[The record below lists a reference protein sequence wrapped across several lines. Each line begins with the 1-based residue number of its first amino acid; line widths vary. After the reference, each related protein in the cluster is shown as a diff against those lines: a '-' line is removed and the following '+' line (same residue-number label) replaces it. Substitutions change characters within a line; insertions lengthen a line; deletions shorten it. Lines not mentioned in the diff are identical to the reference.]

1 MTVSRIRKAVAT
13 FVSTLVALPAFLAIV
28 GGDSPFTWEAVL
40 GAVVTALGAAYAT
53 YRVPN
58 SPAE

>member
-28 GGDSPFTWEAVL
+28 GGESPMSWEAL
-40 GAVVTALGAAYAT
+40 IGAVVTALGAAYAT

-58 SPAE
+58 APAE